1 MLSSL
6 YRDVLNVKQNHGCT
20 IINMIS
26 RAHTDVGTYQGT
38 SWELLLRVLRQPEDC
53 LHALQRSWYI
63 SQGMALSPHCI
74 STEIMCDGQMP
85 PDSIKASSAC
95 LLIISVIKALLY
107 LPETP
112 ERIAMAV
119 DMAIV
124 SIK

>member
-1 MLSSL
+1 
-6 YRDVLNVKQNHGCT
+6 
-20 IINMIS
+20 
-26 RAHTDVGTYQGT
+26 
-38 SWELLLRVLRQPEDC
+38 
-53 LHALQRSWYI
+53 
-63 SQGMALSPHCI
+63 MALSPHCI

-85 PDSIKASSAC
+85 PDSIKGSSAC

-124 SIK
+124 SIKLKHFAASTRNIPHFSLICKSGASWWHDAC